1 MSLLFSIPSTLP
13 SHLATEMTIALRMVV
28 ETVTAGIFGAETVGT
43 EISGPEILGGLGS
56 LFSAF
61 FYIGIQQNLCKRT
74 PSCDNRRPDWTKY
87 YSLRSTRDGLK
98 PALA

>member
-13 SHLATEMTIALRMVV
+13 SHLATEMTIVLRMVV
-28 ETVTAGIFGAETVGT
+28 ETVVKTAGL
-43 EISGPEILGGLGS
+43 EISGTEILGGLGS

-61 FYIGIQQNLCKRT
+61 FYIGIQQNLCIGRT
-74 PSCDNRRPDWTKY
+74 PSRINRRPDWKKY
-87 YSLRSTRDGLK
+87 DSPRSTRDGLT

>member
-1 MSLLFSIPSTLP
+1 MSLLFSIPSMLP

-28 ETVTAGIFGAETVGT
+28 ETVGTGIYGIETVGT
-43 EISGPEILGGLGS
+43 EILGGLGS

-61 FYIGIQQNLCKRT
+61 FYIGIQQNLCHGRT

-87 YSLRSTRDGLK
+87 YSPRSTRDGLK

>member
-13 SHLATEMTIALRMVV
+13 SHLATEMTISLRMVM
-28 ETVTAGIFGAETVGT
+28 ETVGT
-43 EISGPEILGGLGS
+43 EISGTEILGGLGS

-61 FYIGIQQNLCKRT
+61 FYIGIQQNLCHRT
-74 PSCDNRRPDWTKY
+74 PSCDNRRPDWTKPH
-87 YSLRSTRDGLK
+87 SPRSTRDGLK

>member
-13 SHLATEMTIALRMVV
+13 SHLVTEMTIVLRMVM
-28 ETVTAGIFGAETVGT
+28 ETVGT
-43 EISGPEILGGLGS
+43 ETVGTKAVGTEILATEILGGLGS

-61 FYIGIQQNLCKRT
+61 FYIGIQQNLSDRT

-87 YSLRSTRDGLK
+87 DSPRSTRDGLK

>member
-13 SHLATEMTIALRMVV
+13 SHLATEMTIVLRMVV
-28 ETVTAGIFGAETVGT
+28 ETVMAGT
-43 EISGPEILGGLGS
+43 EILGGLGS

-61 FYIGIQQNLCKRT
+61 FYIGIQQNLCIGRT

-87 YSLRSTRDGLK
+87 HTFRSTRD
-98 PALA
+98 ALTLSLA

>member
-1 MSLLFSIPSTLP
+1 MSLMFSIPSTLP

-28 ETVTAGIFGAETVGT
+28 ETVGT
-43 EISGPEILGGLGS
+43 EILGLEILGGLSG

-61 FYIGIQQNLCKRT
+61 FYIGIQQNLCNGRT
-74 PSCDNRRPDWTKY
+74 PSCDNRRPDWKKY
-87 YSLRSTRDGLK
+87 YSPRSTRDGLT

>member
-28 ETVTAGIFGAETVGT
+28 ETVGT
-43 EISGPEILGGLGS
+43 EIPGTEILGGLGS

-61 FYIGIQQNLCKRT
+61 FYIGIQQNLCNRT

-87 YSLRSTRDGLK
+87 DSPRSTRDGLK

>member
-13 SHLATEMTIALRMVV
+13 SHLATEMTIALRMVM
-28 ETVTAGIFGAETVGT
+28 ETVGTETVGT
-43 EISGPEILGGLGS
+43 EISGTEILGGLGS

-61 FYIGIQQNLCKRT
+61 FYIGIQPNLSDRA

-87 YSLRSTRDGLK
+87 DSPRSTRDGLK

>member
-1 MSLLFSIPSTLP
+1 MSLLFSIPSMLP

-28 ETVTAGIFGAETVGT
+28 ETVNAGIFGT
-43 EISGPEILGGLGS
+43 EILGGLGS

-61 FYIGIQQNLCKRT
+61 FYIGIQQNLSDRA

-87 YSLRSTRDGLK
+87 YSPRSTRDGLK

>member
-13 SHLATEMTIALRMVV
+13 SHLATEMPIALRTVM
-28 ETVTAGIFGAETVGT
+28 ETVVKTAGL
-43 EISGPEILGGLGS
+43 EISGAEILGGLGS

-61 FYIGIQQNLCKRT
+61 FYIGIQQNLCIGRV

-87 YSLRSTRDGLK
+87 YSPRSTREGLT